1 MYNPYP
7 SPRQLSYRVGGSD
20 RFGLAE
26 EGWVVGRRGRASILL
41 AILCLLGGLLVP
53 ARSRAGPGSAKY
65 RIPSRW
71 SADPP
76 PGAPHAIAGW
86 AGGGAYFNLRRA
98 PAAHAPSVGQVRP
111 GDALLIVA
119 ARGGDEVDGNRW
131 WYRVHDGARTGYI
144 SSSAVAAID
153 PLPVPWIAIAT
164 NDGDP
169 SVGGVQ
175 AYRAPSLGEPMA
187 ASYRLGSR
195 FTVLAA
201 VAGDAVESSTSRW
214 YRVAQGSLPPLYLY
228 AAYLKFARL
237 GVSVVPPPQITA
249 TAAVAMDRASGRILY
264 RLEATRRLRPASTV
278 KLMTALVALS
288 RGKPEMRMIVPDDV
302 YTVTA
307 DVGGSAMGLAPGEVL
322 SLHDLL
328 YGMLLPSGNDAAY
341 TIAQNIGGSQRRFA
355 ALMNAQ
361 AAQLGLRDTHFTNST
376 GLDEVGEH
384 TSAQD
389 LARLSRY
396 VLRKEVL
403 VARIVHTSA
412 FTIPAST
419 THPAF
424 YLGTRNELL
433 GVYAGADGV
442 KTGTTDGAGQNL
454 VASASRN
461 RRRVL
466 VVVLGATDRY
476 ADATALLDYAFAV
489 LPVPRPRGSPA
500 TAPGQ
505 PGPPRAIR
513 P

>member
-1 MYNPYP
+1 M
-7 SPRQLSYRVGGSD
+7 VGS
-20 RFGLAE
+20 
-26 EGWVVGRRGRASILL
+26 RGRASILL
-41 AILCLLGGLLVP
+41 AILCLLSGLLAP
-53 ARSRAGPGSAKY
+53 AMSRAGPGSAGY
-65 RIPSRW
+65 RAPSGCC
-71 SADPP
+71 ADPS
-76 PGAPHAIAGW
+76 PGAARATAGW

-98 PAAHAPSVGQVRP
+98 PGARAPIVGQVHP
-111 GDALLIVA
+111 GDALLILA

-131 WYRVHDGARTGYI
+131 WYRVRDGARTGYV

-153 PLPVPWIAIAT
+153 PLPVAWIAIAT

-175 AYRAPSLGEPMA
+175 AYRAPSLGGPMA

-195 FTVLAA
+195 FTVLGA

-228 AAYLKFARL
+228 AAYLKFAHL
-237 GVSVVPPPQITA
+237 GVSAIPAPQITA
-249 TAAVAMDRASGRILY
+249 RAAVAMDRASGRILY
-264 RLEATRRLRPASTV
+264 RLDATRRLRPASTV

-288 RGKPEMRMIVPDDV
+288 KRKPDARMIVPDDV

-307 DVGGSAMGLAPGEVL
+307 DVGGSAMGLVPGEVL

-341 TIAQNIGGSQRRFA
+341 TIAQNIGGSQRGFA

-361 AAQLGLRDTHFTNST
+361 AARLGLRDTHFTNAT

-389 LARLSRY
+389 LARLTRY
-396 VLRKEVL
+396 VLHKEPL
-403 VARIVHTSA
+403 VARIVRTSA
-412 FTIPAST
+412 FTIPASA

-424 YLGTRNELL
+424 DLGTRNELL

-442 KTGTTDGAGQNL
+442 KTGTTGGAGQNL
-454 VASASRN
+454 VASASRG

-476 ADATALLDYAFAV
+476 ADATALLDYAFAI
-489 LPVPRPRGSPA
+489 LPVPRPHGSA
-500 TAPGQ
+500 STAPGQ